1 MHIGN
6 NYSTKEVLF
15 WTRKDIYLLLVISSI
30 PVVLYQ
36 IFDLKWIAIPWL
48 PVALLGTAV
57 AFMVGFKNNAAYD
70 RTWEARKIWGAIVNF
85 SRTWGLM
92 VKDYISNK
100 HAEHKLSEAEL
111 HQIRLELTNRHLLG
125 WQHCVINFVKQ
136 NHGKGFTRNIML
148 NSKVRDFLFMNRK
161 AKWRIHCAPIYLLV
175 S

>member
-57 AFMVGFKNNAAYD
+57 AFMGDLKTMLHMIAPGKQEKF
-70 RTWEARKIWGAIVNF
+70 G
-85 SRTWGLM
+85 
-92 VKDYISNK
+92 
-100 HAEHKLSEAEL
+100 EL
-111 HQIRLELTNRHLLG
+111 L
-125 WQHCVINFVKQ
+125 
-136 NHGKGFTRNIML
+136 
-148 NSKVRDFLFMNRK
+148 
-161 AKWRIHCAPIYLLV
+161 
-175 S
+175 

>member
-70 RTWEARKIWGAIVNF
+70 RTWEARKFG
-85 SRTWGLM
+85 
-92 VKDYISNK
+92 
-100 HAEHKLSEAEL
+100 EL
-111 HQIRLELTNRHLLG
+111 L
-125 WQHCVINFVKQ
+125 
-136 NHGKGFTRNIML
+136 
-148 NSKVRDFLFMNRK
+148 
-161 AKWRIHCAPIYLLV
+161 
-175 S
+175 